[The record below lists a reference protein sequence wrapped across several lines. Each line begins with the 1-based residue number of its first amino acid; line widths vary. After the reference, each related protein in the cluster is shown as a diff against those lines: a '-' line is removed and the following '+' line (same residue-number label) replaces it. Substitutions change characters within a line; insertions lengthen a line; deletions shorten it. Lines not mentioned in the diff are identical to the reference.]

1 MILLYIKR
9 GINFIKKN
17 PTILYSFLLVILI
30 PFALYYNTF
39 FAVSSFQKNIDYNLK
54 TKALLIGNIFEA
66 FASDFFNNPSVL
78 NNKIRRIAKQDSE
91 IAKIQIILREGEKFK
106 VISSKNFQDVGK
118 NISSISIN
126 LAWTQNQAIAHLVS
140 INGERFWNITKP
152 FYTANGKKVGLIVVS
167 MSLKSADVSVLKII
181 HNAYLVLILTV
192 ILSLF
197 LIIHHTYL
205 FKYRVLLSRLQEV
218 DKMKDSFIRM
228 ATHELQSPIVNIRN
242 YVDALEEETRG
253 ILNDEQKRM
262 IEIAKISADNLINL
276 VYDILEVSRIEQARL
291 DFTPKIISPSE
302 TIKGIVEELKDK
314 AEQKNLTLG
323 INVNETGHFIKVN
336 PNRFRQIIVNLI
348 ENAIKYTLKG
358 GISITVSADEA
369 RDRCIIEVKDT
380 GLGISAEAQKKLFS
394 RFYRVKTAKT
404 AGIPGTGLGL
414 WISKQLC
421 EKMNGE
427 IFVESMEDVG
437 TKFTVV
443 FPLAKQ
449 G

>member
-78 NNKIRRIAKQDSE
+78 NDKIRRITKQDSE
-91 IAKIQIILREGEKFK
+91 IAKIQIVLREGEKFK
-106 VISSKNFQDVGK
+106 IISSKNFQDVGK

-449 G
+449 E